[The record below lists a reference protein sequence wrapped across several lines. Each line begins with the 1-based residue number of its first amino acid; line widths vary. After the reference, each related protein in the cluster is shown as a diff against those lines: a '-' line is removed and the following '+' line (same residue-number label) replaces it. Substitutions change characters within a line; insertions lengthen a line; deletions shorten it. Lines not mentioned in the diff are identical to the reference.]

1 MAGSEPCRQHRHD
14 RLAGGFRRL
23 PAAQPTDFGAKG
35 FFASYDAR
43 LDQPLT
49 IMWAGVWAKTFDH
62 PQKRA
67 AAVRFAESQ
76 KSPPTRQTLGKAHL
90 HRCGKL

>member
-1 MAGSEPCRQHRHD
+1 
-14 RLAGGFRRL
+14 
-23 PAAQPTDFGAKG
+23 
-35 FFASYDAR
+35 
-43 LDQPLT
+43 
-49 IMWAGVWAKTFDH
+49 MWAGVWAKTFDH